1 MRERLVE
8 NILAHSKGKNWEIAK
23 WERRVYE
30 IYYSKVAME
39 CLCWQKNIK
48 NICVIQHK
56 QTEKLC
62 IIWNECIHHFLNK
75 DYDYLFKD
83 IKKLLKD
90 GKQAVSEKTLNY
102 IQSHGIADKGT
113 CWMYG
118 LYRRRRLEFSH
129 PQMRIRT
136 NVNKA
141 FLNACY
147 K

>member
-118 LYRRRRLEFSH
+118 LYRRRKLEFSH
-129 PQMRIRT
+129 PQMQIRT
-136 NVNKA
+136 NVNSA

>member
-30 IYYSKVAME
+30 IYYSKVAMG

-129 PQMRIRT
+129 PQMQIRT
-136 NVNKA
+136 NVNRA

>member
-8 NILAHSKGKNWEIAK
+8 NILAHSKGQNWGIAK
-23 WERRVYE
+23 WEWRVYE
-30 IYYSKVAME
+30 IYYSKDPMK
-39 CLCWQKNIK
+39 CLCGQKNIK

-90 GKQAVSEKTLNY
+90 EKQSVSEKTLSY
-102 IQSHGIADKGT
+102 MKIHEIADQGT

-118 LYRRRRLEFSH
+118 LYRRRRLELSH
-129 PQMRIRT
+129 PQMQLRI
-136 NVNKA
+136 NVNRA